1 MMKALSVLIAA
12 FTALF
17 GGVQM
22 FQGGG
27 GESVANETVP
37 SNSYKLVANGDEGA
51 CAVTRGAM
59 ISDGLSLLTVAPN
72 CRRLLPGIE
81 RAKFWRDQNDGTVAF
96 SANGIDPIVAFSVA
110 NRGWFKTYAPHAAA
124 AVIGGRRSLSRQGVV
139 FLQLQIGKH
148 PWDNRRYCA
157 GTEAV

>member
-12 FTALF
+12 TALF

-22 FQGGG
+22 FQGRG
-27 GESVANETVP
+27 GESVAEEAVP
-37 SNSYKLVANGDEGA
+37 SNTYRLVANGDEGA
-51 CAVTRGAM
+51 CAVTRGAT

-110 NRGWFKTYAPHAAA
+110 DGDGYESYAPATPLL
-124 AVIGGRRSLSRQGVV
+124 SL
-139 FLQLQIGKH
+139 
-148 PWDNRRYCA
+148 A
-157 GTEAV
+157 GDRKTDD